1 MIVPVIVVERSGAL
15 ASFGRSRNLVRG
27 HGWHVFGTLVLV
39 FVIMLVVDALLGII
53 FVALPLVWRSGLSTI
68 ISGTV
73 VAPFLALVVT
83 LIYYRL
89 AGADPGQ
96 AGSAAGESGWRA
108 A

>member
-1 MIVPVIVVERSGAL
+1 M
-15 ASFGRSRNLVRG
+15 
-27 HGWHVFGTLVLV
+27 
-39 FVIMLVVDALLGII
+39 
-53 FVALPLVWRSGLSTI
+53 LVWRSGLSTI

-73 VAPFLALVVT
+73 VAPFLALVVM

-89 AGADPGQ
+89 AGTDPGQ

>member
-1 MIVPVIVVERSGAL
+1 VIYVVAAVPAGLLAL
-15 ASFGRSRNLVRG
+15 AGVAGAVL
-27 HGWHVFGTLVLV
+27 GWHVFGTLVLV
-39 FVIMLVVDALLGII
+39 FLIMLVADVLLGII
-53 FVALPLVWRSGLSTI
+53 FVALPLVWRSGLSTV

-89 AGADPGQ
+89 GGADPGQ
-96 AGSAAGESGWRA
+96 AGSAAGDAGWRA